1 MSKILLIIQ
10 REYITRVRN
19 KMFIVLTLLA
29 PVFYALLIMLPLL
42 ASTIGK
48 DIKTIDV
55 VDESRMFVNRLPNND
70 EVAFRYQAGTYEGEL
85 EKMGTKGGPQFLLH
99 IPDTLNIF
107 NPTGIRL
114 LSTKNVGV
122 GFNSRLES
130 ILSDRVR
137 DLRIEKLN
145 LDKSLIDTLK
155 TSVSIEIKAHTEEG
169 EKASSSA
176 AASGAAVGGG
186 LLIYM
191 FIFLYGGLVLRG
203 VQEEKQNRIVEIIV
217 SSVRPFQLMMG
228 KIVGIALV
236 GLTQFIV
243 WVLLTLLVTTVFGA
257 ALSPSAEQLQA
268 AQELA
273 GQSGTGA
280 AVTMPANGGSF
291 GKVMSAIGTLN
302 LPLLIGMFIFF
313 FLGGYLLY
321 SSMFAAVAAAVDSQ
335 SDLYQFMFPISLP
348 IIVSISLISSVIE
361 NPDSNFAFWMSLIPL
376 TSPVIMMARLPF
388 GVPAWQIAASVGLLI
403 AGFIFTTWL
412 AGKIY
417 RIGILMYGKKITY
430 KELFKW
436 LFY

>member
-1 MSKILLIIQ
+1 
-10 REYITRVRN
+10 
-19 KMFIVLTLLA
+19 
-29 PVFYALLIMLPLL
+29 
-42 ASTIGK
+42 
-48 DIKTIDV
+48 
-55 VDESRMFVNRLPNND
+55 MFVNRLPNND
-70 EVAFRYQAGTYEGEL
+70 EVAFRYLPGRYDDEL
-85 EKMGTKGGPQFLLH
+85 KKMGRKEGPQFLLY

-114 LSTKNVGV
+114 VSTKNVGV

-130 ILSDRVR
+130 IISDRVR

-145 LDKSLIDTLK
+145 LNKSLIDTLK
-155 TSVSIEIKAHTEEG
+155 TSVNIEIKAHTAEG
-169 EKASSSA
+169 EKESSSA

-257 ALSPSAEQLQA
+257 VLTPSAEQLHA

-280 AVTMPANGGSF
+280 AVTMASHDGTFS
-291 GKVMSAIGTLN
+291 KVMSAIGTLN
-302 LPLLIGMFIFF
+302 LPLLIGMFIFY

-348 IIVSISLISSVIE
+348 IIISISLISSIIE
-361 NPDSNFAFWMSLIPL
+361 NPDSNFSFWMSLIPL

-388 GVPAWQIAASVGLLI
+388 GVPAWQIATSVVLLI
-403 AGFIFTTWL
+403 GGFMFTTWL